1 MDDIGGIL
9 GNDDFLESNTFQL
22 DELVNELLKD
32 DELETVKGNDSSS
45 DDGYNGSIS
54 PPNSSPSQASY
65 GSQSPAST
73 AGHQPNR
80 SPATTCNLDDIL
92 TPDQYTDLNNLDDIL
107 VHQNIVQVEPVQSQ
121 PQNLVPSSC
130 HPQRGNNISF
140 HSTRRTNGRVNPYNA
155 SDARYIRKIERPV
168 KKVTTP
174 KSLVREQK
182 IFSNETCQIVKVE
195 PHEPERNVQNTVVVK
210 TEPPTTSS
218 KQYRVNRI
226 SNGTP
231 VQTFKQ
237 PTDILHEAWN
247 SVSSGMDHRGRVYK
261 RTPAQMKAEERKIRN
276 RQSASISRERKK
288 QHLEDTEKMNKQL
301 KQENEILKQRNAELM
316 KRISFLELE
325 LSKANSWKK
334 DQTKRLG
341 LTGGALLSITVLG
354 LLAMPS
360 MNRFDPIQSS
370 TDLSLP
376 DGTIHHGRKL
386 MSYQE
391 EKALSTA
398 MAADYWLDDVLKDV
412 RNNNGLIQILNLASD
427 GPVDIQR
434 TIRRKLYEE
443 FGIKVGRIPDTRRGK
458 LYRDVYQ
465 AVPRGLPDTPSNRRN
480 SVPQPPPR
488 LLNQM
493 CNKVSD
499 GNKLHK
505 VLGDWKM
512 PKDLHQ
518 DSREGQEDSIQ
529 NETQLIRAGDI
540 WKESDLLNSI
550 SYNIKNDSY
559 YIVSL
564 HPLQFIV
571 PPNLNNTKSNTGPKM
586 TLVFPTGD
594 TNLSNEHLDMLQI
607 DCLVTGTKAIS
618 LSRIVEQDDDEVRVE
633 IEV

>member
-1 MDDIGGIL
+1 MDDLGGIL

-32 DELETVKGNDSSS
+32 DELETVKANDSSS

-54 PPNSSPSQASY
+54 PPNSSPSQGSY

-73 AGHQPNR
+73 VGRQANR
-80 SPATTCNLDDIL
+80 SPTTTCNLDDIL

-107 VHQNIVQVEPVQSQ
+107 VHQNIVQIEPVHTSQ
-121 PQNLVPSSC
+121 PQMVPSC
-130 HPQRGNNISF
+130 HRTS
-140 HSTRRTNGRVNPYNA
+140 HTSRRTNGRVNPYDA

-174 KSLVREQK
+174 KSMVREQK

-195 PHEPERNVQNTVVVK
+195 PHEPERNVPNVNTVIVK
-210 TEPPTTSS
+210 TEPPTN
-218 KQYRVNRI
+218 KPYRVNRI
-226 SNGTP
+226 PVPNGMSP
-231 VQTFKQ
+231 NVQTFKQ

-301 KQENEILKQRNAELM
+301 KQENEMLKQRNAELM
-316 KRISFLELE
+316 KRISFLETE
-325 LSKANSWKK
+325 LSKVNSWKK
-334 DQTKRLG
+334 DQTKKIG

-354 LLAMPS
+354 LLTMPN

-376 DGTIHHGRKL
+376 DGTTHHGRKL

-412 RNNNGLIQILNLASD
+412 RNNNGLLQILNLAAD

-458 LYRDVYQ
+458 LYRDAYQ
-465 AVPRGLPDTPSNRRN
+465 AVPRGLPDTPSKRRN

-540 WKESDLLNSI
+540 WKEKDLLESI